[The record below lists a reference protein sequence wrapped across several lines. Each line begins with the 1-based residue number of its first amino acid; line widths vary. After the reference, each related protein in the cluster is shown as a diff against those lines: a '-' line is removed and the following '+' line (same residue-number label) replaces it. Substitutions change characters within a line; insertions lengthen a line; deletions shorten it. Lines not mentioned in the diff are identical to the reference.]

1 MISRRCDRR
10 RAAMRF
16 ATDVDPDPDRG
27 GESSIT
33 QGGSG
38 HASHWSNSPN
48 SPVDSW
54 GSRQT
59 KLFVVLN

>member
-16 ATDVDPDPDRG
+16 ARMLIRILIAG

-38 HASHWSNSPN
+38 HASHWSNEPQLTSGQLGLATN
-48 SPVDSW
+48 
-54 GSRQT
+54 
-59 KLFVVLN
+59 